1 MINIGG
7 VVRLLPV
14 TGLVLPFISHGGSAL
29 VVSLAA
35 VGMLASFARTEP
47 DAAAALHARPG
58 GKWVRLL
65 WAPLPAISRRHRPQ
79 DAAAN
84 REPPAPAGGRPRDGT
99 QRRDGTPRKE
109 KP

>member
-1 MINIGG
+1 
-7 VVRLLPV
+7 VVRLVPV

-47 DAAAALHARPG
+47 EAAAALHARPG

-65 WAPLPAISRRHRPQ
+65 WAPLPAISRRHRPP
-79 DAAAN
+79 DATGDADPSAGPSSGGADKAAT
-84 REPPAPAGGRPRDGT
+84 AGPRDSGRG
-99 QRRDGTPRKE
+99 RRK
-109 KP
+109 